1 MLANRA
7 ESFMATK
14 QYANAKEEY
23 EKLQSLTPNDPRM
36 YLRFAQIA
44 EAQNSAAEELKNYEL
59 FLKYLEQDSVP
70 ATELE
75 QIQKRGEELRAVQD
89 ATP

>member
-1 MLANRA
+1 MGVRLAFIRPFRNRNGVDA
-7 ESFMATK
+7 VS
-14 QYANAKEEY
+14 QG
-23 EKLQSLTPNDPRM
+23 DRWDV
-36 YLRFAQIA
+36 AQIA
-44 EAQNSAAEELKNYEL
+44 EEQNSAAEELKNYEL

-75 QIQKRGEELRAVQD
+75 QIQKRVEELRAAQD

>member
-1 MLANRA
+1 
-7 ESFMATK
+7 MAAK
-14 QYANAKEEY
+14 QYANAKEDY

-44 EAQNSAAEELKNYEL
+44 EAQNSAAEELENYEL

-75 QIQKRGEELRAVQD
+75 QIQKRVEELRAAQD